1 MKLSDDEIENI
12 ALAIAEFHGDMT
24 DPDWHEGMEYMLWL
38 EPADHAEIARRAAA
52 IKADHDRA

>member
-12 ALAIAEFHGDMT
+12 ALAIAEFQGDMT

-52 IKADHDRA
+52 IKAKP